1 MPAAFI
7 LGWALVASWLAVNR
21 GEDRWMVVVAVG
33 DGLLALNLGMATL
46 LIGEANSK
54 IEFGETLTITG
65 GVAVLLLVLVL
76 VVPFTMSA
84 VWAVRRIRLVSLTA

>member
-1 MPAAFI
+1 M
-7 LGWALVASWLAVNR
+7 AVI
-21 GEDRWMVVVAVG
+21 AVG

-46 LIGEANSK
+46 LMGGGNSK

-65 GVAVLLLVLVL
+65 AVAVLLLILVL

-84 VWAVRRIRLVSLTA
+84 IWAVRRMRLVGLTA